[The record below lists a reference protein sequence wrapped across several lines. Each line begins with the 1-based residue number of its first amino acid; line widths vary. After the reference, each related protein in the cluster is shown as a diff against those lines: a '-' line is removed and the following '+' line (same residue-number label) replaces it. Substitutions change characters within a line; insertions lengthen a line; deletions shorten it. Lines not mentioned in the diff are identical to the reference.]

1 MQQSTHKKKMFSAPD
16 YQKPNE
22 LWLTEPDTLRRLV
35 GILGV
40 LLPIMLPFFLW
51 SDTGRTAPLE
61 SISHYYFTRVC
72 AIFVTV
78 VSLLAIFLL
87 IYKGQTPGEFWL
99 STLAGIGAL
108 LLVMFP
114 TDNIVK
120 GVFLK
125 IGRQGIENGLGK
137 ACDSCINSAE
147 SAYTATFL
155 KDSTFRVEFHFIAS
169 GLFLLSLAL
178 LAAFVFTYT
187 RKEIAGVTDTAVVR
201 RMKQR
206 NLIYRL
212 FGALMVLALVF
223 VLVGDKI
230 VGEATYQLY
239 HLTFWMETIA
249 VESFGLS
256 WLLRG
261 DMLLPHKGNVRA
273 S

>member
-1 MQQSTHKKKMFSAPD
+1 MQQSTHKKKIFSAPD
-16 YQKPNE
+16 YQKTNE

-35 GILGV
+35 GILGI

-61 SISHYYFTRVC
+61 SISHYYFTRVS

-155 KDSTFRVEFHFIAS
+155 KDSTFRMEFHFIAS

-178 LAAFVFTYT
+178 LAAFVFTYD
-187 RKEIAGVTDTAVVR
+187 KNEIAEAGIAVAR

-206 NLIYRL
+206 NIIYRV
-212 FGALMVLALVF
+212 FAALMFLAVVF
-223 VLVGDKI
+223 IKFGDSI
-230 VGEATYQLY
+230 VGEATYNLN

-261 DMLLPHKGNVRA
+261 DMLLPHK
-273 S
+273 